1 MTLKAGCY
9 LINLKLKSI
18 AIIYRDTRNDY
29 SFPKGHLEKNET
41 LEECAIRETAE
52 EVKRIAKIVS
62 KPYIS
67 KYITPS
73 GEDVE
78 CYMYIAIDEGKSNNV
93 STDTH
98 EFKWIPINEVMN
110 ILTYNSLKE
119 DFKKVLPK
127 INKIIENKSTF

>member
-9 LINLKLKSI
+9 LINLELKSV
-18 AIIYRDTRNDY
+18 AIIYREKQKDY
-29 SFPKGHLEKNET
+29 SFPKGHLEKNES

-52 EVKRIAKIVS
+52 ETKRIAKIVS

-67 KYITPS
+67 RYTTSS

-78 CYMYIAIDEGKSNNV
+78 VYMYIAIDEGKSDND

-98 EFKWIPINEVMN
+98 EFKWIPIDNAID
-110 ILTYNSLKE
+110 ILTYDSLKK
-119 DFKKVLPK
+119 DFNEVLPE
-127 INKIIENKSTF
+127 IRKIIEKSNI

>member
-9 LINLKLKSI
+9 LINLELKSI
-18 AIIYRDTRNDY
+18 AIIYRETRKDY
-29 SFPKGHLEKNET
+29 SFPKGHLEKNES

-52 EVKRIAKIVS
+52 ETKRIARIVS

-67 KYITPS
+67 RYTTPS

-78 CYMYIAIDEGKSNNV
+78 NYMYIAIDEGKSDNT

-98 EFKWIPINEVMN
+98 EFKWIPINEVID
-110 ILTYNSLKE
+110 ILTYDSLKK
-119 DFKKVLPK
+119 DFKEVLPE
-127 INKIIENKSTF
+127 IEKIINEKSTL